1 MGKHLLKR
9 LVSAGN
15 EEAGAEVMEAL
26 AIATSAMNPDSQALI
41 EEARKSPQAAAINCL
56 LGELWNKL
64 NEEEKSLRRKHDY
77 VVREHEYAVWIQK
90 WTCAI
95 HGSARIHAKKQK
107 EQESLAER
115 IRISNEKL

>member
-1 MGKHLLKR
+1 MKNLLNR
-9 LVSAGN
+9 LISTGSNNA
-15 EEAGAEVMEAL
+15 AAEVMEAL
-26 AIATSAMNPDSQALI
+26 AVSQSAMNPENQVLI
-41 EEARKSPQAAAINCL
+41 EEARKSPQSTKINCL

-95 HGSARIHAKKQK
+95 HGSAKIHAKKQK
-107 EQESLAER
+107 EQESFAER
-115 IRISNEKL
+115 IR